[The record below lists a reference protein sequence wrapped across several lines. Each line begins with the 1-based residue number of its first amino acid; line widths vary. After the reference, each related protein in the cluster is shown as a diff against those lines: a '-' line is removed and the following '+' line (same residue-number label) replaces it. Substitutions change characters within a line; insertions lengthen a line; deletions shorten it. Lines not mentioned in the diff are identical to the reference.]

1 VALGG
6 VSTRGHVVEEVEA
19 VLLDALGTL
28 VALQPPAPA
37 LVAELQARHSVE
49 VALADAERALGAEIA
64 YYRAHHDEG
73 RDPATLAGL
82 RRRCA
87 EVLRA
92 ALPADVG
99 AALTSAQWTAALL
112 AALRFTAL
120 PDGPAALA
128 ALRARGVTL
137 VVVSNWDA
145 SLPAVLD
152 TVGLTEAVDGVVT
165 SAAVGCPKPGRAIFD
180 AALALA
186 GCPAHAAV
194 HVGDSVA
201 YDVHGALAAG
211 VRPVLLRRASAA
223 PQGPPPGVPTISSL
237 TELLALGPIPIGPK
251 LARWSPPR

>member
-1 VALGG
+1 MALGG
-6 VSTRGHVVEEVEA
+6 LASPGEAGRIEA

-37 LVAELQARHSVE
+37 LVQELRARHGVE
-49 VALADAERALGAEIA
+49 VARADAERACGAEIA

-73 RDPATLAGL
+73 RDPATLADL

-99 AALTSAQWTAALL
+99 AALTSAQWTTALL
-112 AALRFTAL
+112 AALRFTVTSDA
-120 PDGPAALA
+120 PATLER
-128 ALRARGVTL
+128 LRAQGLTL

-152 TVGLTEAVDGVVT
+152 TVGLAEAVDGVVT
-165 SAAVGCPKPGRAIFD
+165 SAAVGCRKPGRAIFD

-201 YDVHGALAAG
+201 HDVYGALAAG
-211 VRPVLLRRASAA
+211 VRPVLLRREGA
-223 PQGPPPGVPTISSL
+223 PPEPEGLPPGVPTISSL
-237 TELLALGPIPIGPK
+237 TELLA
-251 LARWSPPR
+251 

>member
-6 VSTRGHVVEEVEA
+6 LASRGNAERIEA

-37 LVAELQARHSVE
+37 LVQDLRAQHGVE
-49 VALADAERALGAEIA
+49 VARGDAEHAFAAEIA

-73 RDPATLAGL
+73 RDPATLADL

-120 PDGPAALA
+120 SDAPATLRR
-128 ALRARGVTL
+128 LRAQGLTL

-145 SLPAVLD
+145 ALPAVLD
-152 TVGLTEAVDGVVT
+152 TVSLAGAVDGVVT
-165 SAAVGCPKPGRAIFD
+165 SAAAGCPKPGRAIFD

-201 YDVHGALAAG
+201 HDVYGALAAG
-211 VRPVLLRRASAA
+211 IQPVLLRRDGAK
-223 PQGPPPGVPTISSL
+223 PQDPPPGVPTISSL
-237 TELLALGPIPIGPK
+237 TELLA
-251 LARWSPPR
+251 

>member
-6 VSTRGHVVEEVEA
+6 LEHVEA

-37 LVAELQARHSVE
+37 LVQEVRARHGVE
-49 VALADAERALGAEIA
+49 VARADAERAFAAEIA
-64 YYRAHHDEG
+64 YYRAHHHEG

-120 PDGPAALA
+120 PDAPATLER
-128 ALRARGVTL
+128 LRAQGLTL

-152 TVGLTEAVDGVVT
+152 TVGLAEAVDGVVT

-180 AALALA
+180 AALELA

-201 YDVHGALAAG
+201 HDVHGALAAG
-211 VRPVLLRRASAA
+211 IRPVLLHREGAA
-223 PQGPPPGVPTISSL
+223 PEPEGPPAGVPRISSL
-237 TELLALGPIPIGPK
+237 AELASLLA
-251 LARWSPPR
+251 